1 LRKKWLA
8 GLFLLAGVLNFGVVC
23 EASSPLAPYAVSE
36 GKLFSLQ
43 ERQVI
48 AVALDDRLPGD
59 GIEDVLKLG
68 LRPSY
73 EEKRGADRLEL
84 VLANAVLA
92 LKETPADYPLRFEA
106 LPGNRVRLT
115 LQGPDAAKAE
125 VKTVRRKT
133 VKARDG
139 MIRMR
144 TYVVIT
150 TPRGAKREIPTVVL
164 DAGHGGTDTG
174 AVKNF
179 ILEKDINLDITLRT
193 ARLFESKGWNVVLT
207 RRTDVEPSLLERADA
222 ANIVDAT
229 VFISIHNNSL
239 PEDKLPRS
247 REFGTTVLYNASA
260 RQPAQD
266 LAQIMQTE
274 LIQSTGTQREVL
286 QDRPRLVV
294 LNSTWVPAVLT
305 EGIMMPNPAN
315 AKLILDRFQ
324 RQRSAEAIVKATETW
339 YGKKVLAAKK
349 PAPGPVQ
356 PVVKL
361 EAVPPGSGNQAGN
374 TANRGTVAEKDGWIY
389 YLKKADSLSGEK
401 EETLWRFRPDR
412 FLSDQLVADQEAWDV
427 NITAEGLYYA
437 NWSDQHRLYV
447 SAPDGGNPQ
456 RLTDGPVQQL
466 SFSGDRLVFVRGRQM
481 YTMPRGGG
489 MALRVNDDEAENVV
503 AWGDWIYYAN
513 GADGFKP
520 YRVRADGTGRMKLSD
535 DETLFL
541 LVTGE
546 WLFYSNLSDGE
557 KLYRVRADGSG
568 RSKVSDDRV
577 GYLNYDRRYI
587 YYTNTAERHALYRVL
602 PEGGDR
608 SKVMDGG
615 KAAGP
620 IGIAGGK
627 IYYQG
632 LFQDIKES
640 LK

>member
-1 LRKKWLA
+1 MTVKKRWLA
-8 GLFLLAGVLNFGVVC
+8 ALCLLAGVLNFGVVC
-23 EASSPLAPYAVSE
+23 EASAPLAPYAVTE
-36 GKLFSLQ
+36 GKLFLLQ

-48 AVALDDRLPGD
+48 AVALEDRMPGEGVD
-59 GIEDVLKLG
+59 DVLKLG
-68 LRPSY
+68 LQPGY
-73 EEKRGADRLEL
+73 EEKRGADRLEV

-92 LKETPADYPLRFEA
+92 LKELPADYPLRFEA
-106 LPGNRVRLT
+106 LPGNRVKLT
-115 LQGPDAAKAE
+115 LPGPDAAKAE

-144 TYVVIT
+144 TYLVIT
-150 TPRGAKREIPTVVL
+150 TPRGARRQIPTVVL

-229 VFISIHNNSL
+229 VFISVHNNSL

-247 REFGTTVLYNASA
+247 REFGTTVLYNAAA

-266 LAQIMQTE
+266 LAQIMQDE
-274 LIQSTGTQREVL
+274 LIRATGTQREVL

-349 PAPGPVQ
+349 PKTGPVQ

-361 EAVPPGSGNQAGN
+361 EAAPSGSGNQAGN

-389 YLKKADSLSGEK
+389 YLKKADSLNGEK

-437 NWSDQHRLYV
+437 NWSDRHSLV
-447 SAPDGGNPQ
+447 LAASDGANPR

-541 LVTGE
+541 LVAGE

-557 KLYRVRADGSG
+557 KLYRVRADGTG

-602 PEGGDR
+602 PEGGEK
-608 SKVMDGG
+608 SKVMEGG

-620 IGIAGGK
+620 VGIAGGK

-632 LFQDIKES
+632 LFQDIK
-640 LK
+640 

>member
-1 LRKKWLA
+1 MRKKWLA
-8 GLFLLAGVLNFGVVC
+8 GLFLLAGVLNFGVAC
-23 EASSPLAPYAVSE
+23 EASSPLAPYAVTE
-36 GKLFSLQ
+36 GKLFLLQ

-48 AVALDDRLPGD
+48 AVALDDRAPGE
-59 GIEDVLKLG
+59 GIEDALKFG

-73 EEKRGADRLEL
+73 EEKKSADRLEL
-84 VLANAVLA
+84 VLANAVMA
-92 LKETPADYPLRFEA
+92 LKESPSDFPLRFEA
-106 LPGNRVRLT
+106 LPGNRVKLT
-115 LQGPDAAKAE
+115 LQGPEAAKAE

-144 TYVVIT
+144 TYLVIT

-193 ARLFESKGWNVVLT
+193 ARLFEQKGWNVVLT

-229 VFISIHNNSL
+229 VFISVHNNSL

-247 REFGTTVLYNASA
+247 REFGTTVLYNAAA

-266 LAQIMQTE
+266 LAQIMQDE
-274 LIQSTGTQREVL
+274 LIQATGTQREVL

-349 PAPGPVQ
+349 PKMGPVQ

-361 EAVPPGSGNQAGN
+361 EAAPSGSGNQAGN

-389 YLKKADSLSGEK
+389 YLKKADSLNGEK

-437 NWSDQHRLYV
+437 NWSDRHSLV
-447 SAPDGGNPQ
+447 LAAPDGANPR

-489 MALRVNDDEAENVV
+489 MALRLNDDEAENVV

-541 LVTGE
+541 LVAGE

-602 PEGGDR
+602 PEGGER
-608 SKVMDGG
+608 SKVMEGG

-620 IGIAGGK
+620 VGIAGGK

-632 LFQDIKES
+632 LFQDIK
-640 LK
+640 